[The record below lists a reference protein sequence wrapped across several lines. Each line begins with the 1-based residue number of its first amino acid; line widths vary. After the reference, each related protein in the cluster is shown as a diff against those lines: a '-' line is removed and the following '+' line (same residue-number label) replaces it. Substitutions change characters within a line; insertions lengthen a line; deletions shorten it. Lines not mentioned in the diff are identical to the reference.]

1 MAKKKYDILSKL
13 KKIRKNKLVSNL
25 GTLNK
30 EQRKLERINSEL
42 KDMLDDSKFEIGK
55 TITSGAVRQV
65 STFRKNLQDKIQ
77 VSENR
82 EAHLKKEIDTYLNEI
97 SKVNKQQEKIEEK
110 KKENLAILEQNKE
123 IRNSIIPRVKN
134 L

>member
-30 EQRKLERINSEL
+30 EQRKLEKINSEL

-82 EAHLKKEIDTYLNEI
+82 EVHLKKEIDTYLNEI

-110 KKENLAILEQNKE
+110 KKKIWQFSNKTKK
-123 IRNSIIPRVKN
+123 SGTQ
-134 L
+134 

>member
-82 EAHLKKEIDTYLNEI
+82 EVHLKKEIDTYLNEI

-123 IRNSIIPRVKN
+123 IWNSIIPRVKN

>member
-55 TITSGAVRQV
+55 TITSGAIRQV

-82 EAHLKKEIDTYLNEI
+82 EVHLKKEIDTYLNEI

-110 KKENLAILEQNKE
+110 KKENFAILEQNKE

>member
-82 EAHLKKEIDTYLNEI
+82 EVHLKKEIDTYLNEI

-110 KKENLAILEQNKE
+110 KKRKFGNSRTKQRNLELN
-123 IRNSIIPRVKN
+123 NP
-134 L
+134 

>member
-30 EQRKLERINSEL
+30 EQRKLEKINSEL

-82 EAHLKKEIDTYLNEI
+82 EVHLKKEIDTYLNEI

-123 IRNSIIPRVKN
+123 IWNSIIPRVKN

>member
-30 EQRKLERINSEL
+30 EQQKLERINSEL
-42 KDMLDDSKFEIGK
+42 KDMLDDSKFEIGR
-55 TITSGAVRQV
+55 TISSGAVRQV

-82 EAHLKKEIDTYLNEI
+82 EVHLKKEIDTYLNEI

>member
-1 MAKKKYDILSKL
+1 MAKKEYDILSKL

-82 EAHLKKEIDTYLNEI
+82 EVHLKKEIDTYLNEI

>member
-82 EAHLKKEIDTYLNEI
+82 EVHLKKEIDTYLNEI

-123 IRNSIIPRVKN
+123 IRNSTIPRVKN

>member
-82 EAHLKKEIDTYLNEI
+82 EVHLKKEIDTYLNEI

-110 KKENLAILEQNKE
+110 KKENFAILEQNKE

>member
-82 EAHLKKEIDTYLNEI
+82 EVHLKKEIDTYLNEI
-97 SKVNKQQEKIEEK
+97 SKVNKQQEKK
-110 KKENLAILEQNKE
+110 
-123 IRNSIIPRVKN
+123 
-134 L
+134 

>member
-55 TITSGAVRQV
+55 TITSGAIRQV

-82 EAHLKKEIDTYLNEI
+82 EVHLKKEIDTYLNEI

-123 IRNSIIPRVKN
+123 IWNSIIPRVKN

>member
-82 EAHLKKEIDTYLNEI
+82 EVHLKKEIDTYLNEI

-123 IRNSIIPRVKN
+123 IRNSIIPKVKN

>member
-30 EQRKLERINSEL
+30 EQRKLEKINSEL

-82 EAHLKKEIDTYLNEI
+82 EVHLKKEIDTYLNEI

>member
-30 EQRKLERINSEL
+30 EQQKLERINSEL
-42 KDMLDDSKFEIGK
+42 KDMLDDSKFEIGR
-55 TITSGAVRQV
+55 TISSGAVRQV
-65 STFRKNLQDKIQ
+65 STFRKNLQEKIQ

>member
-55 TITSGAVRQV
+55 TITSGAIRQV

-82 EAHLKKEIDTYLNEI
+82 EVHLKKEIDTYLNEI

>member
-25 GTLNK
+25 ETLNK

-82 EAHLKKEIDTYLNEI
+82 EVHLKKEIDTYLNEI

-110 KKENLAILEQNKE
+110 KKENFAILEQNKE

>member
-82 EAHLKKEIDTYLNEI
+82 EVHLKKEIDTYLNEI

-110 KKENLAILEQNKE
+110 KKKNLAILEQNKE
-123 IRNSIIPRVKN
+123 IRNSTIPRVKN

>member
-42 KDMLDDSKFEIGK
+42 KDMLDDSKFEIGR
-55 TITSGAVRQV
+55 TISSGAVRQV

-82 EAHLKKEIDTYLNEI
+82 EVHLKKEIDTYLNEI

>member
-42 KDMLDDSKFEIGK
+42 KEMLDDSKFEIGR
-55 TITSGAVRQV
+55 TISSGAIRQV

-82 EAHLKKEIDTYLNEI
+82 EVHLKKEIDTYLNEI

>member
-25 GTLNK
+25 ETLNK

-82 EAHLKKEIDTYLNEI
+82 EVHLKKEIDTYLNEI

>member
-30 EQRKLERINSEL
+30 EQQKLERINSEL
-42 KDMLDDSKFEIGK
+42 KDMLDDSKFEIGR
-55 TITSGAVRQV
+55 TISSGAIRQV

-82 EAHLKKEIDTYLNEI
+82 EVHLKKEIDTYLNEI

>member
-82 EAHLKKEIDTYLNEI
+82 EVHLKKEIDSYLNEI

-110 KKENLAILEQNKE
+110 KKRKFGNSRTKQ
-123 IRNSIIPRVKN
+123 RNQELNNP
-134 L
+134 

>member
-82 EAHLKKEIDTYLNEI
+82 EVHLKKEIDTYLNEI

-110 KKENLAILEQNKE
+110 KKRKFGNSRTKQ
-123 IRNSIIPRVKN
+123 RNQELNNP
-134 L
+134 

>member
-25 GTLNK
+25 ETLNK

-82 EAHLKKEIDTYLNEI
+82 EVHLKKEIDTYLNEI

-123 IRNSIIPRVKN
+123 IWNSIIPRVKN

>member
-82 EAHLKKEIDTYLNEI
+82 EVHLKKEIDTYLNEI